1 MLTVT
6 DEEGLTDTANVT
18 IAVSTAGGG
27 GGCAPVTAPWTSSDI
42 GSVGAAGSACEESG
56 RFEVDASGADIWNSS
71 DEFHYVYQSLSG
83 DGEIIARVVSL
94 DNTNQWAKAGVMMRN
109 TLDANSAFVL
119 MSMSPNPN
127 GQGPSYTLQQRNT
140 AGEAMAG
147 GNNIGPVAAG
157 FPYYVRLV
165 RQGNTFSGYASA
177 TNGNWSLLGSR
188 TVAMGSTIYVGL
200 AVTSHNDGVITQAV
214 FEDVNVISSS
224 LPSREATDTSSQN
237 LDVLIETN
245 QGTEQAFALY
255 PNPTTGEVNLNM
267 TNFMG
272 ESLEVIVINSLSQI
286 VYKANYNDKHT
297 KNEILNLDSLSEG
310 MYYIII
316 SASGKKVVE
325 PLIIKK

>member
-140 AGEAMAG
+140 AGEAMGG

-200 AVTSHNDGVITQAV
+200 AVTSHNDGVTTQAV
-214 FEDVNVISSS
+214 FDNVSLQGGSGGGGNQPPTAVATASPLSGDAPLNVSFTGDSSTDDVGVESYSWDFGDGTGTS
-224 LPSREATDTSSQN
+224 TLATPSYTYGSA
-237 LDVLIETN
+237 
-245 QGTEQAFALY
+245 GT
-255 PNPTTGEVNLNM
+255 
-267 TNFMG
+267 
-272 ESLEVIVINSLSQI
+272 
-286 VYKANYNDKHT
+286 
-297 KNEILNLDSLSEG
+297 
-310 MYYIII
+310 
-316 SASGKKVVE
+316 
-325 PLIIKK
+325 